1 MRLSTA
7 IEKAAPGLG
16 CDVRVSHVQVGR
28 SPFGP
33 SVLYVD
39 RAIMPGGLPGH
50 RMAVVTVTLWSRT
63 IRDVTVEER
72 HLAHEQI
79 ALEFWR
85 DVAENALLSVQLVG

>member
-1 MRLSTA
+1 ML
-7 IEKAAPGLG
+7 
-16 CDVRVSHVQVGR
+16 
-28 SPFGP
+28 
-33 SVLYVD
+33 
-39 RAIMPGGLPGH
+39 
-50 RMAVVTVTLWSRT
+50 AVVTVTLWSRT